1 MKLIFEKLMDAS
13 EEAFTFKEI
22 RRRRFSCP
30 WHFHT
35 ENELILTLHC
45 PGYRMVGDDLT
56 DLEAGDLVLVGANLP
71 HIWQH
76 DDGDRRRRAPVHI
89 LIVQFNEDFL
99 GGDFWKIPATHALR
113 QLLKRA
119 SVGLQFAGKTRHRVA
134 RLMSDMRAAGGLRRL
149 ALFLTALEALATS
162 SECRAIASPAYTTE
176 PSPFGQE
183 RMERVL
189 RFINERL
196 DQTIRVREVARLA
209 GLSEGA
215 FSRFFRLHS
224 GRTFPAFVNQ
234 LRVGR
239 ACRLLA
245 ENENKIIDISFA
257 CGFTNLSNFN
267 RQFRRMKRITP
278 REFRRHLSAPSS
290 LPPHAGRLAHQP

>member
-1 MKLIFEKLMDAS
+1 MKLIFEKLMPGS
-13 EEAFTFKEI
+13 EDGFTFKEI
-22 RRRRFSCP
+22 RSHRFSCP

-56 DLEAGDLVLVGANLP
+56 ELEAGDLVLVGANLP
-71 HIWQH
+71 HIWQR
-76 DDGDRRRRAPVHI
+76 DEGKPRQRGPVHI
-89 LIVQFNEDFL
+89 LIVQFEENFL
-99 GGDFWKIPATHALR
+99 GRDFWKIPATHALR

-119 SVGLQFAGKTRHRVA
+119 SVGLQFTGKTRERVA
-134 RLMSDMRAAGGLRRL
+134 RLMSDMRSASGLQRL
-149 ALFLTALEALATS
+149 ALFLTALEALASS
-162 SECRAIASPAYTTE
+162 SECRAIASAGYTTE
-176 PSPFGQE
+176 LSPFNQE

-196 DQTIRVREVARLA
+196 DQPIRMGEVARLV
-209 GLSEGA
+209 GLSDGA

-224 GRTFPAFVNQ
+224 GRTFPTFVNQ

-245 ENENKIIDISFA
+245 ESGNKITDVAFA

-267 RQFRRMKRITP
+267 RQFQRIKAMTP
-278 REFRRHLSAPSS
+278 REF
-290 LPPHAGRLAHQP
+290 GRQVSHIDSGQPA